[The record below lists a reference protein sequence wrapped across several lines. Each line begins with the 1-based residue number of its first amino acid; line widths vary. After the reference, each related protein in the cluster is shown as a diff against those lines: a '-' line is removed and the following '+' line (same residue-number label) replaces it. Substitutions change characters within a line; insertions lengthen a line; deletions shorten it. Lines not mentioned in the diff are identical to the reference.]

1 MMENATLNY
10 NEPILKPSQS
20 VLNFIFSYAAAYEA
34 VGSQMLGTMGFL
46 KN

>member
-1 MMENATLNY
+1 MTESATLNY
-10 NEPILKPSQS
+10 NEPMLKPSQK

-34 VGSQMLGTMGFL
+34 VENDLIGTVGFM

>member
-1 MMENATLNY
+1 MTESATLNY
-10 NEPILKPSQS
+10 HESMLKPSQK

-34 VGSQMLGTMGFL
+34 VGNDLMGTVGFV

>member
-1 MMENATLNY
+1 MTESATLNY
-10 NEPILKPSQS
+10 NEPVLKPSQK

-34 VGSQMLGTMGFL
+34 VGNGWMGTVGFM

>member
-1 MMENATLNY
+1 MTESATLKT
-10 NEPILKPSQS
+10 NESMLRPSQK

-34 VGSQMLGTMGFL
+34 VGNDLIGTVGFL

>member
-1 MMENATLNY
+1 MTENATLNY
-10 NEPILKPSQS
+10 TEPILKPSQS

-34 VGSQMLGTMGFL
+34 VDSSLVGRKGFL

>member
-20 VLNFIFSYAAAYEA
+20 VLNFIFSYAASYD
-34 VGSQMLGTMGFL
+34 VMNTGMLGMTGFM